1 MLKKLKEKK
10 GFTLIELLAVIVILG
25 ILMIIAIPQV
35 TKYIE
40 NSKKDTY
47 ADTAKSYINS
57 ARYMLLN
64 DEFETCTLPED
75 GDSAIYIA
83 LNAIYLEQGGEKSPY
98 SKDIDLHNSFVK
110 VEKNSAQEKYTYSI
124 FITDAQKNGTKALT
138 DETKLTR
145 AAISK
150 KGAPSSISHSEFC
163 AKEKPK
169 DKVTNDTKTK

>member
-1 MLKKLKEKK
+1 MREKD

-47 ADTAKSYINS
+47 ADTAKAYINS

-75 GDSAIYIA
+75 GGAPIYIP
-83 LNAIYLEQGGEKSPY
+83 LQAIYLEQGGEKSPY
-98 SKDIDLHNSFVK
+98 SKTIDLKNSFIK
-110 VEKNSAQEKYTYSI
+110 VEKPTERDKYKYSI
-124 FITDAQKNGTKALT
+124 FITDQQKNGTKKLT
-138 DETKLTR
+138 EETGLTR

-150 KGAPSSISHSEFC
+150 KGTPASLAHGKYC
-163 AKEKPK
+163 AEEKPTDKEK
-169 DKVTNDTKTK
+169 

>member
-1 MLKKLKEKK
+1 MMGKIKKED

-47 ADTAKSYINS
+47 ADTAKAYINS

-75 GDSAIYIA
+75 GGNAIFIS
-83 LNAIYLEQGGEKSPY
+83 LNAVYLEQGGEKSPY
-98 SKDIDLHNSFVK
+98 SKKIDKTNSFIK
-110 VEKNSAQEKYTYSI
+110 VIKNGTKEKYEYKI
-124 FITDAQKNGTKALT
+124 FITDEQKNGTKDLT
-138 DETKLTR
+138 DETSLTR
-145 AAISK
+145 KAIFK
-150 KGAPSSISHSEFC
+150 KGSPGKLQHDPYC
-163 AKEKPK
+163 ATEVPT
-169 DKVTNDTKTK
+169 DKVTNEK

>member
-1 MLKKLKEKK
+1 MLKKIKEKD

-47 ADTAKSYINS
+47 ADTAKAYINS

-75 GDSAIYIA
+75 GGAAIYIP
-83 LNAIYLEQGGEKSPY
+83 LKAIYLEQGGEKSPY
-98 SKDIDLHNSFVK
+98 SKMIDLNNSFIQVTK
-110 VEKNSAQEKYTYSI
+110 PSATEKYQYSI
-124 FITDAQKNGTKALT
+124 FITDQQRNGTPRLT
-138 DETKLTR
+138 NETSLTR

-150 KGAPSSISHSEFC
+150 KGTPSSLSHGSYCASEKPGD
-163 AKEKPK
+163 KEKS
-169 DKVTNDTKTK
+169 